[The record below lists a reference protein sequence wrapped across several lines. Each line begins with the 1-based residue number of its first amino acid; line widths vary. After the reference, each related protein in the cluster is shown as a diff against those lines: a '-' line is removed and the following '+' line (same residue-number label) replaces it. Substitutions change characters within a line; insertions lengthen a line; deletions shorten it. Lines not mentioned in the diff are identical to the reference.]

1 MESSMCNENGLQA
14 PGSRLQARIGL
25 LVAVGLFVA
34 RPAAA
39 QTVDATATSL
49 ISGRQDPRDGAV
61 HTVVPFYE
69 SLSILAS
76 DLKNPMVQ
84 DTKVV
89 LSAWGSLVAAD
100 QPTGNDATGD
110 VDLAY
115 VEGTVAHKRLT
126 LRAGRQ
132 LVFGGAARAL
142 PLDGLDV
149 RTKIG
154 GGVGVDV
161 YGGVPATP
169 KFALS
174 QGDAAAGGRVFWR
187 PSPTIETGASFVHVL
202 GDGRIDR
209 QEAGVDARFSPRP
222 SLAITALALWST
234 VEERL
239 AEAQLQAI
247 WQPWR
252 MMELS
257 LDAARQSPDLLLPRG
272 SIFSVFAEE
281 TRDELGGGLYLR
293 PLKVLRVYLDG
304 HAISDES
311 GVGARAG
318 GRMTLSAA
326 GATFGAETR
335 AMELPQKG
343 FVELRGFATRRLFEK
358 AFATLDAEAVW
369 LDPAVNGQ
377 TNSLTFS
384 AALGWDVAPGWMA
397 VASGLAGET
406 PLLERRYELMGKLVY
421 NGTLRRVETA
431 PVNVAQAGVR

>member
-1 MESSMCNENGLQA
+1 MCSKRVVLVM
-14 PGSRLQARIGL
+14 L
-25 LVAVGLFVA
+25 LMSA
-34 RPAAA
+34 PAAA

-49 ISGRQDPRDGAV
+49 ISGRQDPRDGSV

-76 DLKNPMVQ
+76 DLKNPLVQ
-84 DTKVV
+84 DTKLV
-89 LSAWGSLVAAD
+89 LSAWGSLTAAE

-115 VEGTVAHKRLT
+115 VEGTLLHKRLT

-142 PLDGLDV
+142 PLDGVDV
-149 RTKIG
+149 RTNVG
-154 GGVGVDV
+154 AGVGVDV

-169 KFALS
+169 KFSVS

-187 PSPTIETGASFVHVL
+187 PSPMIETGASFVHVV
-202 GDGRIDR
+202 GEGRIDR

-222 SLAITALALWST
+222 SIAITALALWST

-257 LDAARQSPDLLLPRG
+257 LDAARQSPDLLIPRG

-293 PLKVLRVYLDG
+293 PLKMMRIYLDG
-304 HAISDES
+304 HAISDDS

-318 GRMTLSAA
+318 GRVTLSAL

-335 AMELPQKG
+335 AMELPSKG
-343 FVELRGFATRRLFEK
+343 FVELRGFATRRFLER
-358 AFATLDAEAVW
+358 AFATLDAESAW
-369 LDPAVNGQ
+369 LDPAINGQ
-377 TNSLTFS
+377 TQSMTFS
-384 AALGWDVAPGWMA
+384 AALGWDVAPGWMV

-431 PVNVAQAGVR
+431 PVNVAQAGAK